1 MKGFIADENIAP
13 KVVKSLRDNGFDV
26 LSIGDDKFYSM
37 DDEEILKLAEK
48 QGRIIITHDKD
59 FGNLIHQFHQKHRGV
74 ILLRLRDQSPQN
86 IIRNLIPF
94 LKKFKLKKL
103 EDKLIIIREGVVKIL

>member
-13 KVVKSLRDNGFDV
+13 IVIKTLRDKGFDV
-26 LSIGDDKFYSM
+26 LGIGENKFYAM
-37 DDEEILKLAEK
+37 NDEEILKLAEK
-48 QGRIIITHDKD
+48 QKRIIITHDKD

-86 IIRNLIPF
+86 VIRYLIPF